1 MNIFVLTATLNLN
14 CFANK
19 AEQMRKPL
27 ARAVIRA
34 VNEYSHLAPLFLR
47 AVKGRLP
54 QSGETPPVVH
64 ALPQAVRVVTC
75 SLLNSKVAGT
85 RVRKQWVPAQRND
98 RPASNQSGWGNE
110 LGSAALKSKSKLVYN
125 MSAQFAAP
133 NA

>member
-54 QSGETPPVVH
+54 RLAEVPPAVH
-64 ALPQAVRVVTC
+64 ALPQAAPAATC
-75 SLLNSKVAGT
+75 SPFNNRPPRSQ
-85 RVRKQWVPAQRND
+85 VRKHEVPACKNKCQTCNHI
-98 RPASNQSGWGNE
+98 GWAEWAGIE
-110 LGSAALKSKSKLVYN
+110 
-125 MSAQFAAP
+125 MH
-133 NA
+133 